1 MEPEEPATIARYVM
15 KLLVERRFAELE
27 TASHGVRLSADGM
40 EDALADL
47 GKPLVMPPATAWQR
61 MESSAI
67 RNRPGAYSVR
77 MDLWT
82 ASGKSDLCV
91 ELTLYSRNGRPVIEV
106 EDIGPA

>member
-1 MEPEEPATIARYVM
+1 MNPEELGTIARYVV

-27 TASHGVRLSADGM
+27 TACNGVRLSAEDM

-47 GKPLVMPPATAWQR
+47 GRPLVMPPEPAWQR

-67 RNRPGAYSVR
+67 RNWPDAYSVR

-82 ASGKSDLCV
+82 ANGKSDLCV
-91 ELTLYSRNGRPVIEV
+91 ELTLYSKNSKPVIEV